1 MTTASGALP
10 KAQVYGLFDIFNST
24 NEKMATYYDKFM
36 HIDKGSKRGY
46 EEGMQTTALTYA
58 PIKPEGVQASSED
71 IKQSFVTRADFFTV
85 AKVFKITK
93 EAYEDN
99 LYKEKI
105 GIAGLADMRMMR
117 DSFIRTKDKY
127 VAGLFDNGQN
137 SAVVY
142 GDGQPM
148 FSAAHPSEVGPAQSN
163 LSAYTVF
170 GEAAVQDAF
179 IKAKR
184 TKSLEGNVLPLSQ
197 TMIMLPPEQQYDAE
211 RIFRSVLRAGTSNND
226 VNVFKDKVDIVIN
239 PYLQQ
244 TTGFTFFTDYKDD
257 ALTLFERQ
265 QREMR
270 ELPMED
276 DNVYRFMCDERYVAT
291 LFDFRKVFGTVGI

>member
-1 MTTASGALP
+1 MTVSSGQLP

-36 HIDKGSKRGY
+36 HVDKSSKRGY
-46 EEGMQTTALTYA
+46 EEAMQTTALTYA
-58 PIKPEGVQASSED
+58 PVKPEGVQASSED
-71 IKQSFVTRADFFTV
+71 IKQSFVTRADFSTY

-99 LYKEKI
+99 LYKDKI

-148 FSAAHPSEVGPAQSN
+148 FSASHPSEVGPVQSN
-163 LSAYTVF
+163 LSPYTTF
-170 GEAAVQDAF
+170 GEAAVNDAF

-184 TKSLEGNVLPLSQ
+184 TKSLEGNVMPLSQ
-197 TMIMLPPEQQYDAE
+197 MKVMLPPEQEYDAE

-226 VNVFKDKVDIVIN
+226 VNVFKDKVDIIIN

-244 TTGFTFFTDYKDD
+244 TTGFCFFTDYKDD

-291 LFDFRKVFGTVGI
+291 LFDFRKVYGSVGI

>member
-1 MTTASGALP
+1 MTVSSGQLP
-10 KAQVYGLFDIFNST
+10 KAQVYGLYEIFNST
-24 NEKMATYYDKFM
+24 NEEMDTYYDKVY
-36 HIDKGSKRGY
+36 HIDKNSKRGY

-71 IKQSFVTRADFFTV
+71 IKQSFVTRADFSTY

-93 EAYEDN
+93 EAYDDN

-105 GIAGLADMRMMR
+105 GIAGMGDMRMMR

-127 VAGLFDNGQN
+127 AASLFDNGQN

-142 GDGQPM
+142 GDGQSM

-163 LSAYTVF
+163 LSSYTVF

-184 TKSLEGNVLPLSQ
+184 TKSLEGNVLPLTQ
-197 TMIMLPPEQQYDAE
+197 LKVQIPPEQEYDAE
-211 RIFRSVLRAGTSNND
+211 RIFRSILRAGTSNND
-226 VNVFKDKVDIVIN
+226 VNVFKDKVDVVIN

-244 TTGFTFFTDYKDD
+244 TTGFCFFTNYNKES
-257 ALTLFERQ
+257 LVLFERQ
-265 QREMR
+265 QREAR

-276 DNVYRFMCDERYVAT
+276 DNVYRFMCDERYIAT
-291 LFDFRKVFGTVGI
+291 MFDFRIVYGTVGL